1 MKKFNVGDVFVFSG
15 FIYSDKEEFQDE
27 IGRKQTIIEIT
38 ELDYISE
45 FQDNGIGNKFGLSSP
60 YGGMC
65 IIVDGDDPVEYDNGV
80 PMLWEDDL

>member
-1 MKKFNVGDVFVFSG
+1 MRFNVGDVFVFSG
-15 FIYSDKEEFQDE
+15 FIYSNKEEFQDE

-45 FQDNGIGNKFGLSSP
+45 FQDNGIKNNFGLSSP
-60 YGGMC
+60 YVGMC

-80 PMLWEDDL
+80 PMLWEDEL

>member
-1 MKKFNVGDVFVFSG
+1 MKFKVGDVFVFTG
-15 FIYSDKEEFQDE
+15 FINGDKEEFQDE
-27 IGRKQTIIEIT
+27 IGWKQTIIEIT

-65 IIVDGDDPVEYDNGV
+65 IIVDSDGLVEYENGV
-80 PMLWEDDL
+80 PILWEDDV